1 MTNLSRLSLADWA
14 NLSAIG
20 QFFLVLVSLVFI
32 WYQLRQSVKLAKA
45 ANSQSLAEQ
54 ALSFN
59 SHVTQNPEVARIWFS
74 KGRGLEEGDLPGT
87 LAKERYRELL
97 VQWLILHENIHHQHQ
112 EGLLDSEIY
121 QSWEADLQS
130 TVETHDLALFGDRLE
145 LIFRGPF
152 GRHLADLRRRAVAR
166 E

>member
-1 MTNLSRLSLADWA
+1 MKNLSSLSLSDWA

-20 QFFLVLVSLVFI
+20 QFFLVLASLVFI

-74 KGRGLEEGDLPGT
+74 RGQGLEKDEFEGT
-87 LAKERYRELL
+87 FAKERYRELL
-97 VQWLILHENIHHQHQ
+97 VQWLILHENIHHQYQ

-121 QSWEADLQS
+121 QSWEADLKS
-130 TVETHDLALFGDRLE
+130 TVETHDLSLFGDRLE

-152 GRHLADLRRRAVAR
+152 GRHLAELRRRAGTR